1 MGEAFSIL
9 EKIHG
14 SANLHLLSSAE
25 LKKLCDE
32 FRKHQSIQ
40 ILAGYREGD
49 HGDQIEIFVTYPREQ
64 KEGKV

>member
-14 SANLHLLSSAE
+14 SANLHLISSAE

-32 FRKHQSIQ
+32 LRKHQSIQ
-40 ILAGYREGD
+40 ILAGYRDGD
-49 HGDQIEIFVTYPREQ
+49 KIDQIEIFVTYPREQ
-64 KEGKV
+64 KERKV

>member
-14 SANLHLLSSAE
+14 SANLHLISSAE

-32 FRKHQSIQ
+32 LRKHQSIQ

-49 HGDQIEIFVTYPREQ
+49 NIDHIEIFVTYPREL
-64 KEGKV
+64 KVGKV